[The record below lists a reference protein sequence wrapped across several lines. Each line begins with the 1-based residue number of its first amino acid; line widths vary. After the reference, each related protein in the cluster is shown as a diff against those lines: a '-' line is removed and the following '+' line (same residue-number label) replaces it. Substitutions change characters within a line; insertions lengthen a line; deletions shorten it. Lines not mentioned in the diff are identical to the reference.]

1 MDENDPNSSVFSFSI
16 RKENKRWIAA
26 PFYPEN
32 PNEKDLT
39 NFWDRLK
46 GI

>member
-16 RKENKRWIAA
+16 EKVNERWIAA
-26 PFYPEN
+26 PFYPVN
-32 PNEKDLT
+32 PDEEDVL
-39 NFWDRLK
+39 NFWNRIK